1 MEYRFLGK
9 TGLKV
14 SALCF
19 GNMTFGVDKF
29 GEGEV
34 GQKLANEMV
43 AKCLDAGINFF
54 DTADVYGNGEAE
66 IILGKALGKKRQSV
80 ILATKFRGRVSP
92 DPNDVGASR
101 HHILRACDASLKRLN
116 TDYIDLYQIHGWDGA
131 TPLEETMRALDD
143 LVRWGKVRY
152 IGFSNFSGWQA
163 MKALAVSERM
173 GLEKFV
179 SAQMQ
184 YSLLCRDIEREIVPL
199 CVSEGLG
206 ILPWSPLAGGLLS
219 GKYTR
224 DKWPKKARHADRRPT
239 VVPLHGRE
247 EKLFAIV
254 DTIIEI
260 AKAHHATPS
269 EVALNWLLAKPWV
282 SSVIIGARTMKQ
294 LKDNLRCARWKLA
307 EEDVARLD
315 EVSAFDVGY
324 PYKMIELFQ
333 RNR

>member
-14 SALCF
+14 SVLCF
-19 GNMTFGVDKF
+19 GNMTFGADKF
-29 GEGEV
+29 GEGSV

-43 AKCLDAGINFF
+43 AICLDVGINFF

-66 IILGKALGKKRQSV
+66 VILGKALGKKRQNV
-80 ILATKFRGRVSP
+80 ILATKFRGRVSA

-101 HHILRACDASLKRLN
+101 HHILRACEASLKRLC
-116 TDYIDLYQIHGWDGA
+116 TDYIDLYQIHGWDA
-131 TPLEETMRALDD
+131 MTPLEETMRALDD

-163 MKALAVSERM
+163 MKALAVSEKLM
-173 GLEKFV
+173 LEKFV

-184 YSLLCRDIEREIVPL
+184 YSLLCRDIEREIVPF

-224 DKWPKKARHADRRPT
+224 ESWPKKARHADKKPT

-254 DTIIEI
+254 DALQEI
-260 AKAHHATPS
+260 AKSRRASPS
-269 EVALNWLLAKPWV
+269 QVALNWLLSKPWV
-282 SSVIIGARTMKQ
+282 SSVIIGARTMAQ
-294 LKDNLRCARWKLA
+294 LKDNLKCTNWKLSQ
-307 EEDVARLD
+307 EEVAKLD
-315 EVSAFDVGY
+315 EVSSFDLGY
-324 PYKMIELFQ
+324 PYRMIELFQ